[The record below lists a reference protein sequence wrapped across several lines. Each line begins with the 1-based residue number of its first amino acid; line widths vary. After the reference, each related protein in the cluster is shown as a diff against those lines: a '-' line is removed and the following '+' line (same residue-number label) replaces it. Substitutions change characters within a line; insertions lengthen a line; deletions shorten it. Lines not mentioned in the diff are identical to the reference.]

1 MTAPQDNP
9 LPKLGIIAGGGA
21 LPARLASAAQT
32 AGRAVFVVK
41 LDRHAD
47 DPELDQYP
55 GITARLGAAAKILD
69 AMRDNACQDV
79 VLAGKVARP
88 SFTAIRPDWRAA
100 KLLMKVGMKALGD
113 DGLLRLVGQELEREG
128 FRLVG
133 AHEILTDLA
142 VSEGVL
148 GTIKPDDQALSDAR
162 HGLRVAR
169 ILGQADVGQG
179 CVVQQ
184 GLVLALEAIEG
195 TDEMVRRSANY
206 RRDGVGGVLVKS
218 SKPQQDKRLDL
229 PAIGLTTVEEAN
241 KAGLRGIALLA
252 GGTMIIDRS
261 AVIERADR
269 LGMFVIGIRPEH
281 DGDLEND

>member
-195 TDEMVRRSANY
+195 TDEMVRRSAKY
-206 RRDGVGGVLVKS
+206 CRDGVGGVLVKS
-218 SKPQQDKRLDL
+218 AKPQQDKRLDL
-229 PAIGLTTVEEAN
+229 PAIGMKTVEEAH

-252 GGTMIIDRS
+252 GGTMIIDRA
-261 AVIERADR
+261 AVIARADA
-269 LGMFVIGIRPEH
+269 LGLFVVGLAFPDEERQN
-281 DGDLEND
+281 GG

>member
-9 LPKLGIIAGGGA
+9 QPKLGIIAGGGA

-32 AGRAVFVVK
+32 AGRAVFVIK
-41 LDRHAD
+41 LDGHAD
-47 DPELDQYP
+47 DPALDEYP
-55 GITARLGAAAKILD
+55 NVSTRLGAAAKILD
-69 AMRDNACQDV
+69 AMRANECRDV

-88 SFTAIRPDWRAA
+88 SFSAIRPDWRAA
-100 KLLMKVGMKALGD
+100 KLLMKVGMRALGD
-113 DGLLRLVGQELEREG
+113 DGLLRLVGEELEREG

-133 AHEILTDLA
+133 AHDILTDLA

-148 GTIKPDDQALSDAR
+148 GAIAPDDQAISDAR
-162 HGLRVAR
+162 RGLSVAR

-195 TDEMVRRSANY
+195 TDEMVRRSAKY
-206 RRDGVGGVLVKS
+206 RREGVGGVLVKA

-229 PAIGLTTVEEAN
+229 PAIGLTTIEEAHL
-241 KAGLRGIALLA
+241 AGLRGIALLA
-252 GGTMIIDRS
+252 GGTMIIDRA
-261 AVIERADR
+261 AVIARADA
-269 LGMFVIGIRPEH
+269 LGIFVLGLGDE
-281 DGDLEND
+281 DGETNHGV

>member
-133 AHEILTDLA
+133 AHEILTDIA

-229 PAIGLTTVEEAN
+229 PAIGLTTVEEAH

-269 LGMFVIGIRPEH
+269 LGMFVIGIRPDD
-281 DGDLEND
+281 DGDSEND

>member
-9 LPKLGIIAGGGA
+9 LRKLGIIAGGGA

-32 AGRAVFVVK
+32 AGRAIFVVK

-229 PAIGLTTVEEAN
+229 PAIGLTTVEEAH

-269 LGMFVIGIRPEH
+269 LGMFVIGIRPDH
-281 DGDLEND
+281 DGDPEND

>member
-9 LPKLGIIAGGGA
+9 RPKLGIIAGGGA

-229 PAIGLTTVEEAN
+229 PAIGLTTVEEAH

-281 DGDLEND
+281 GGDPEND

>member
-9 LPKLGIIAGGGA
+9 QPKLGIIAGGGQ
-21 LPARLASAAQT
+21 LPARLASAAQM
-32 AGRAVFVVK
+32 AGRTVFVVK
-41 LDRHAD
+41 LDGHAND
-47 DPELDQYP
+47 AELDQYP
-55 GITARLGAAAKILD
+55 HIVLRLGAAAKILD
-69 AMRDNACQDV
+69 AMKANACQDV

-88 SFTAIRPDWRAA
+88 SFSAMRPDWRAA

-133 AHEILTDLA
+133 AHDILTDLT
-142 VSEGVL
+142 VTEGVL
-148 GTIKPDDQALSDAR
+148 GAITPDDQAMSDAK

-195 TDEMVRRSANY
+195 TDEMVRRSALY

-229 PAIGLTTVEEAN
+229 PAIGLTTIEEAH

-252 GGTMIIDRS
+252 GGTMIIDRK
-261 AVIERADR
+261 AVIARSDA
-269 LGMFVIGIRPEH
+269 LGMFLVGLPDQDEGR
-281 DGDLEND
+281 LS

>member
-9 LPKLGIIAGGGA
+9 QPKLGIIAGGGA

-32 AGRAVFVVK
+32 AGRAVFVIK
-41 LDRHAD
+41 LDGHAD
-47 DPELDQYP
+47 DPALDEYP
-55 GITARLGAAAKILD
+55 NVSTRLGAAAKILD
-69 AMRDNACQDV
+69 AMRANECRDV

-88 SFTAIRPDWRAA
+88 SFSAIRPDWRAA

-113 DGLLRLVGQELEREG
+113 DGLLRLVGEELEREG

-133 AHEILTDLA
+133 AHDILTDLA

-148 GTIKPDDQALSDAR
+148 GAIAPDDQAISDAR
-162 HGLRVAR
+162 HGLSVAR

-195 TDEMVRRSANY
+195 TDEMVRRSAKY
-206 RRDGVGGVLVKS
+206 RREGVGGVLVKA

-229 PAIGLTTVEEAN
+229 PAIGLTTIEEAHL
-241 KAGLRGIALLA
+241 AGLRGIALLA
-252 GGTMIIDRS
+252 GGTMIIDRA
-261 AVIERADR
+261 AVIARADA
-269 LGMFVIGIRPEH
+269 LGIFVLGLGDE
-281 DGDLEND
+281 DGETNHGV

>member
-9 LPKLGIIAGGGA
+9 LPKLGIIAGGGT

-55 GITARLGAAAKILD
+55 GITARLGAAARILD

-88 SFTAIRPDWRAA
+88 TFTAIRPDWRAA

-148 GTIKPDDQALSDAR
+148 GTIKPDDQALSDAK

-229 PAIGLTTVEEAN
+229 PAIGLTTVEEAH

>member
-9 LPKLGIIAGGGA
+9 RPKLGIIAGGGA

-229 PAIGLTTVEEAN
+229 PAIGLTTVEEAH

-269 LGMFVIGIRPEH
+269 LGMFVIGIRPDH
-281 DGDLEND
+281 DGDPEND

>member
-9 LPKLGIIAGGGA
+9 QPKLGIIAGGGE
-21 LPARLASAAQT
+21 LPARLASAAQM
-32 AGRAVFVVK
+32 AGRAIFVVK
-41 LDRHAD
+41 LDGHAND
-47 DPELDQYP
+47 AELDQYP
-55 GITARLGAAAKILD
+55 HISVRLGAAAKILD
-69 AMRDNACQDV
+69 TMKANECQDV

-88 SFTAIRPDWRAA
+88 SFSAMRPDWRAA
-100 KLLMKVGMKALGD
+100 KLLMKVGIKALGD
-113 DGLLRLVGQELEREG
+113 DGLLRLVGEELEREG

-133 AHEILTDLA
+133 AHEILTDLT
-142 VSEGVL
+142 VPEGVL
-148 GTIKPDDQALSDAR
+148 GAISPDEQALSDAK

-195 TDEMVRRSANY
+195 TDEMLRRSALY

-229 PAIGLTTVEEAN
+229 PAIGLTTIEEAH

-252 GGTMIIDRS
+252 GGTMIIDRN
-261 AVIERADR
+261 AVISRADA
-269 LGMFVIGIRPEH
+269 LGLFVLGLSDADEGKSH
-281 DGDLEND
+281 GA

>member
-9 LPKLGIIAGGGA
+9 QPKLGIIAGGGA

-32 AGRAVFVVK
+32 AGRAVFVIK
-41 LDRHAD
+41 LDGHAD
-47 DPELDQYP
+47 DPALDEYP
-55 GITARLGAAAKILD
+55 NVSTRLGAAAKILD
-69 AMRDNACQDV
+69 AMRANECRDV

-88 SFTAIRPDWRAA
+88 SFSAIRPDWRAA
-100 KLLMKVGMKALGD
+100 KLFMKVGMKALGD
-113 DGLLRLVGQELEREG
+113 DGLLRLVGEELEREG

-133 AHEILTDLA
+133 AHDILTDLA

-148 GTIKPDDQALSDAR
+148 GAIAPDDQAISDAR
-162 HGLRVAR
+162 RGLSVAR

-195 TDEMVRRSANY
+195 TDEMVRRSAKY
-206 RRDGVGGVLVKS
+206 RREGVGGVLVKA

-229 PAIGLTTVEEAN
+229 PAIGLTTIEEAHL
-241 KAGLRGIALLA
+241 AGLRGIALLA
-252 GGTMIIDRS
+252 GGTMIIDRA
-261 AVIERADR
+261 AVIARADA
-269 LGMFVIGIRPEH
+269 LGIFVLGLGDE
-281 DGDLEND
+281 DGETNHGV

>member
-88 SFTAIRPDWRAA
+88 SFTAIRPDWRAT

-229 PAIGLTTVEEAN
+229 PAIGLTTVEEAH

-269 LGMFVIGIRPEH
+269 LGMFVIGIRPDD
-281 DGDLEND
+281 DGDPEND

>member
-9 LPKLGIIAGGGA
+9 LRKLGIIAGGGA

-229 PAIGLTTVEEAN
+229 PAIGLTTVEEAH

-269 LGMFVIGIRPEH
+269 LGMFVIGIRPDH
-281 DGDLEND
+281 DGDPEND

>member
-1 MTAPQDNP
+1 MIAPQDNP
-9 LPKLGIIAGGGA
+9 QPKLGIIAGGGA
-21 LPARLASAAQT
+21 LPARLAAAAKT

-41 LDRHAD
+41 LDGHAND
-47 DPELDQYP
+47 DDLDSYP
-55 GITARLGAAAKILD
+55 HVTVRLGAAAKILD
-69 AMRDNACQDV
+69 AMRSHECQDV

-88 SFTAIRPDWRAA
+88 SFSAMRPDWRAA

-113 DGLLRLVGQELEREG
+113 DGLLRLVGEELEREG

-142 VSEGVL
+142 VPEGVL
-148 GTIKPDDQALSDAR
+148 GAIKPDEQALSDAK
-162 HGLRVAR
+162 HGLAVAR
-169 ILGQADVGQG
+169 TLGAADVGQG

-206 RRDGVGGVLVKS
+206 RREGVGGVLVKS

-229 PAIGLTTVEEAN
+229 PAIGLTTIEEAH
-241 KAGLRGIALLA
+241 KAGLRGVALLA
-252 GGTMIIDRS
+252 GGTMIIDRD
-261 AVIERADR
+261 AVIARAND
-269 LGMFVIGIRPEH
+269 LGLFVIGLADPDKDIEH
-281 DGDLEND
+281 GV

>member
-9 LPKLGIIAGGGA
+9 RPKLGIIAGGGA

-229 PAIGLTTVEEAN
+229 PAIGLTTVEEAH

-281 DGDLEND
+281 DGDPEND

>member
-229 PAIGLTTVEEAN
+229 PAIGLTTVEEAH

-269 LGMFVIGIRPEH
+269 LGMFVIGIRPDH
-281 DGDLEND
+281 DGDPEND

>member
-9 LPKLGIIAGGGA
+9 QPKLGIIAGGGK
-21 LPARLASAAQT
+21 LPARLASAAQM
-32 AGRAVFVVK
+32 AGRAVFIVK
-41 LDRHAD
+41 LDGHAN

-55 GITARLGAAAKILD
+55 HSVLRLGAAAKILD
-69 AMRDNACQDV
+69 AMKANACQDV

-88 SFTAIRPDWRAA
+88 SFSAMRPDWRAA

-133 AHEILTDLA
+133 AHDILTDLTVA
-142 VSEGVL
+142 EGVL
-148 GTIKPDDQALSDAR
+148 GAITPDDQAMSDAK

-169 ILGQADVGQG
+169 TLGQADVGQG

-195 TDEMVRRSANY
+195 TDEMVRRSALY
-206 RRDGVGGVLVKS
+206 RREGVGGVLVKS

-229 PAIGLTTVEEAN
+229 PAIGLTTIDEAH

-252 GGTMIIDRS
+252 GGTMIIDRK
-261 AVIERADR
+261 AVIARSDA
-269 LGMFVIGIRPEH
+269 LGMFLVGLPDQDE
-281 DGDLEND
+281 GSPS

>member
-229 PAIGLTTVEEAN
+229 PAIGLTTVEEAH
-241 KAGLRGIALLA
+241 KAGLCGIALLA

-269 LGMFVIGIRPEH
+269 LGMFVIGIRPDH
-281 DGDLEND
+281 DGDPEND

>member
-55 GITARLGAAAKILD
+55 GITARLGAAARILD

-229 PAIGLTTVEEAN
+229 PAIGLTTLEEAH

-281 DGDLEND
+281 DGDPEND

>member
-1 MTAPQDNP
+1 MTAPQDNSP
-9 LPKLGIIAGGGA
+9 PKLGIIAGGGA
-21 LPARLASAAQT
+21 LPARLATAAKA
-32 AGRAVFVVK
+32 AGRAVFVVM
-41 LDRHAD
+41 LDGHAN
-47 DPELDQYP
+47 DPTLESYP
-55 GITARLGAAAKILD
+55 QTTLRLGAAAKILD
-69 AMRDNACQDV
+69 AMRAEDCEDI

-88 SFTAIRPDWRAA
+88 SFSAMRPDWRAT

-142 VSEGVL
+142 VEEGVL
-148 GTIKPDDQALSDAR
+148 GTVQPDEQAMSDAK
-162 HGLRVAR
+162 HGLSVAR

-195 TDEMVRRSANY
+195 TDEMLRRSALY
-206 RRDGVGGVLVKS
+206 KREGVGGVLVKS
-218 SKPQQDKRLDL
+218 AKPQQDKRLDL
-229 PAIGLTTVEEAN
+229 PAIGLKTIEESH

-252 GGTMIIDRS
+252 GGTMIIDRE
-261 AVIERADR
+261 AVLARADA
-269 LGMFVIGIRPEH
+269 LGMFIVGLRA
-281 DGDLEND
+281 DDDQ

>member
-69 AMRDNACQDV
+69 AMRDNSCQDV

-229 PAIGLTTVEEAN
+229 PAIGLTTLEEAH

-269 LGMFVIGIRPEH
+269 LGMFVIGIRPDH
-281 DGDLEND
+281 DGDPEND

>member
-47 DPELDQYP
+47 DPQLDQYP

-229 PAIGLTTVEEAN
+229 PAIGLTTVEEAH

-269 LGMFVIGIRPEH
+269 LGMFVIGIRPDN
-281 DGDLEND
+281 DGDPEND